1 MARMWNTRLSW
12 SGEVPANLTDLNP
25 VALTRAD
32 QDEGRKYFDAVNSSR
47 RWEHITKGSG
57 AAYASGLYGNSFLL
71 NSTNPAT
78 QQESM
83 RLPYFKGLWPSKGK
97 VLIGLWVDQN
107 FTMSFTP
114 MINTRMT
121 DPFVYLS
128 SASSQRPRHQ
138 VYSAKGDLILD
149 QYETVPWQA
158 SGDWIWY
165 GQLVD
170 LDKGTSQIG
179 SVDYV
184 GKQTFLSPER
194 ELSGA
199 PNTSCTASVE
209 MFGHTGYWT
218 SGWADEVLIAH
229 PTSAFDFGEF
239 LDALAQGSRAN
250 GQTGDNRTRFTV
262 TDSGITARSSQTLST
277 GAERVSWTRRPN
289 VTAPSGSTA
298 YYSSDDG
305 KTWKTS
311 SPSALPAPFTGLL
324 RWTVPLGTGQ
334 SFNGIDLEEPT
345 LPPPTLNPITDVTLE
360 QNETATRTLRYT
372 VAAGGTW
379 SISGAS
385 TVEIT
390 KTGNTLTIEAG
401 FALGTDIVTVTLTDS
416 EGQSVTRTFTV
427 TVTPQQ
433 VTPSSPPIYPHAP
446 IILWNAKEPWDVLA
460 EPLSGVITKEVD
472 GEETLKFTFQ
482 PGDPRYDVIQAERNV
497 TCAGETYR
505 VRRITDRHQGGKLI
519 REVYCE
525 AKFYDLATGPQI
537 DGREWTQVVAGD
549 VMRQALRGTGWR
561 VAVANVST
569 LRTYE
574 TEDMSPLEL
583 LREVKRQHGGHLVFD
598 NENETVS
605 LLSSAG
611 RDQGVTF
618 FYGFGLSGAAKVED
632 TTSLVTRIYAKNA
645 DGVTIA
651 SVNNGLPYVQ
661 DLSYTDEV
669 KMATYDFAA
678 GTSPYTML
686 NMAKVTLANRAYPD
700 YSYEV
705 NVSDLSAESG
715 QTIDRF
721 ELRDWVRVV
730 DEDLDLNETQQ
741 IVHMEYDVVRPWDSK
756 LTLSGKLRE
765 SGSSE
770 GTDAG
775 VLTTGSTQGT
785 FDLVPYNL
793 LLNGRFD
800 QGLAHWARFG
810 AVAREN
816 KQGTGDWSAVFE
828 GSGERWIEQTV
839 QVDNRDGFTLSFDI
853 ESMGFPSGATP
864 NVTATATIIFEDG
877 TSDEIDLELS

>member
-12 SGEVPANLTDLNP
+12 SGEVPANFTALNP

-32 QDEGRKYFDAVNSSR
+32 QDEGRFYFDAVNSSR
-47 RWEHITKGSG
+47 RWEHITTGSG
-57 AAYASGLYGNSFLL
+57 AAYSAGLYGNSYLL
-71 NSTNPAT
+71 NSTNPET

-83 RLPYFKGLWPSKGK
+83 RLPYFSGLWPSSGK

-107 FTMSFTP
+107 FTMNFTP
-114 MINTRMT
+114 LINTRMT

-138 VYSAKGDLILD
+138 VYSASGALVLD
-149 QYETVPWQA
+149 EYETVPWQA

-165 GQLVD
+165 GMLVD
-170 LDKGTSQIG
+170 LDAGTSQIG

-184 GKQTFLSPER
+184 GKQTFLGPER

-209 MFGHTGYWT
+209 MFAHTGYWT
-218 SGWADEVLIAH
+218 SGWADEVLVAH
-229 PTSAFDFGEF
+229 PTPAFDFAEF

-250 GQTGDNRTRFTV
+250 GQTGANSTRFTV
-262 TDSGITARSSQTLST
+262 TDGGITAVSSQTLST
-277 GAERVSWTRRPN
+277 GAERVSWERQPN
-289 VTAPSGSTA
+289 VTAPSGSVA
-298 YYSSDDG
+298 YRSSDNG
-305 KTWKTS
+305 ASWQTS
-311 SPSALPAPFTGLL
+311 APDALPAPFTGLL

-334 SFNGIDLEEPT
+334 TFTGIDLVEPT
-345 LPPPTLNPITDVTLE
+345 LPPPTLDPITDVTLE
-360 QNETATRTLRYT
+360 QNESTTRTLSYT
-372 VAAGGTW
+372 VAEGGVW

-385 TVEIT
+385 VAEIS
-390 KTGNTLTIEAG
+390 KVGDVLTIEAG
-401 FALGTDIVTVTLTDS
+401 FALGTDIVTVTLTDAD
-416 EGQSVTRTFTV
+416 GQTVTRTFTV

-433 VTPSSPPIYPHAP
+433 VDPIPPPIYPHAP
-446 IILWNAKEPWDVLA
+446 IILWNDDEPWDILP
-460 EPLSGVITKEVD
+460 EPLSGIITKEVD

-482 PGDPRYDVIQAERNV
+482 PGDPRTDVIQSERNV

-505 VRRITDRHQGGKLI
+505 VRRITDRHQGGKLV

-537 DGREWTQVVAGD
+537 DAREWTQVVAGD
-549 VMRQALRGTGWR
+549 VMRRALQGTGWR
-561 VAVANVST
+561 VAAANVST

-574 TEDMSPLEL
+574 TDDMSPLEL
-583 LREVKRQHGGHLVFD
+583 LREVKRQHGGNLIFD

-605 LLSSAG
+605 LLTSAG

-618 FYGFGLSGAAKVED
+618 FYGFGLADTAKVED

-645 DGVTIA
+645 DGLTIA
-651 SVNNGLPYVQ
+651 SVNNGLPYVE
-661 DLSYTDEV
+661 DFTYTDEI

-686 NMAKVTLANRAYPD
+686 SMAQLTLANRAYPD

-705 NVSDLSAESG
+705 TVSDLSAESG

-730 DEDLDLNETQQ
+730 DEDLGLNEVQQ

-810 AVAREN
+810 AVARET

-864 NVTATATIIFEDG
+864 NVTAKATIIFEDG